1 MFRSF
6 ASVSLAGLALAAT
19 AGAQTQDTIFFDAAN
34 SETVMSE
41 NRTVFYRLRITQGSM
56 RIEAERGVT
65 QADTDFSQSR
75 WQFEGN
81 VEIDINNA
89 EIRAGT
95 ADLQFDNYEL
105 VRAEVEGDLASF
117 SDTNVETGELTEGE
131 AKRFVYNL
139 SDQVVRFEGNA
150 QIRDALNT
158 VTGGLLKYDLANQSC
173 VFECIDHSGER
184 VGLSILPTTEAS
196 DEAVIEQTRERALE
210 EAEDV
215 VDEALKDFEGEDL

>member
-158 VTGGLLKYDLANQSC
+158 VTGGLLKYDLANQSI
-173 VFECIDHSGER
+173 VFEGNEQSGER
-184 VGLSILPTTEAS
+184 VRITIQPPPEAS

>member
-158 VTGGLLKYDLANQSC
+158 VTGGLLKYDLANQ
-173 VFECIDHSGER
+173 
-184 VGLSILPTTEAS
+184 AS